1 MEGVQK
7 QEAEAAA
14 AVTTCFRSTVGDDAT
29 FVESAK
35 DKFRQ
40 FKEAP
45 VEEHWACLK
54 NKVNSMFVEF
64 KFGSSGY
71 DADGAVVKDDDSSK

>member
-7 QEAEAAA
+7 QEAEAATPA
-14 AVTTCFRSTVGDDAT
+14 ATCFRSTVGEDAT

-54 NKVNSMFVEF
+54 NKVSSMFGEF
-64 KFGSSGY
+64 KFGAGS
-71 DADGAVVKDDDSSK
+71 ADGAAIKDDSSSK

>member
-14 AVTTCFRSTVGDDAT
+14 TCFRSAVGEDAS

-54 NKVNSMFVEF
+54 NKVSSMFSEF
-64 KFGSSGY
+64 KFGAGS
-71 DADGAVVKDDDSSK
+71 ADGAVVKDDSSSK